1 MSRLLVLVTVL
12 LCTAVA
18 CGDDAKQGAKSNAAA
33 PPGDSRSE
41 TIGWARAVDPCALLD
56 AGELREL
63 GPEVTVGTSSMT
75 TNCSAVVTGGPDQ
88 RIDVDVR
95 IGFAPQ
101 LETFKYGS
109 MIEVQ
114 DRKVHRVDIRE
125 TVPAEQRDQLVQTEC
140 DYRIP
145 LDGGLG
151 VTVSVEMDRAADP
164 CATGDKLIPGVIK
177 QWNDHP
183 AQGTSPAT
191 TVTVLSALT
200 SPCVGLEKLQAT
212 RKVEFDWQEQT
223 LDSCYLTV
231 DGASTLISL
240 ENRERDLITLDKQ
253 EVRLGDYVGYRSEH
267 QGDTFIDVIVGEEFP
282 GVWGNRSIRQL
293 PIVGVMSNNPDVA
306 QAVAE
311 NALAHL
317 PK

>member
-18 CGDDAKQGAKSNAAA
+18 CGDDAKSGAKADAAA
-33 PPGDSRSE
+33 PPGDSRPE
-41 TIGWARAVDPCALLD
+41 TIGWAREVDPCALLD
-56 AGELREL
+56 AGRLRTL
-63 GPEVTVGTSSMT
+63 GPEVILGTSSMT
-75 TNCSAVVTGGPDQ
+75 TNCSAVVTGGPDG
-88 RIDVDVR
+88 RIDLDVR

-101 LETFKYGS
+101 VETFKYGNVVE
-109 MIEVQ
+109 IE
-114 DRKVHRVDIRE
+114 DRQVHRVDIRE
-125 TVPAEQRDQLVQTEC
+125 TVPAAQRDQLVQTEC

-164 CATGDKLIPGVIK
+164 CATGDELVPGII
-177 QWNDHP
+177 QRWNEHP
-183 AQGTSPAT
+183 AQGSSPAT
-191 TVTVLSALT
+191 TVTVLSSLR
-200 SPCVGLEKLQAT
+200 SPCVGLDELRAS

-253 EVRLGDYVGYRSEH
+253 EIRLGDYVGYRSEH
-267 QGDTFIDVIVGEEFP
+267 QGDTFIDVIVGDEFP
-282 GVWGNRSIRQL
+282 GVWGNRAITQL
-293 PIVGVMSNNPDVA
+293 PIIGVMSNDPAVA

-311 NALAHL
+311 NALARL